1 MCTVVAEVNVYIAV
15 QFECIALRTLG
26 TGHSCA
32 AKRIGQWICMFAHGY
47 HDKEYRSLL
56 RSVTLSPPS
65 KWLSMAP
72 KAMQP
77 TGLKKVQKPAKAMQ
91 KNKAKVHNV
100 QKKPSQAQTQESF
113 LEMGDVIE
121 EDQEEEQHEEQQHE
135 QEGECQEHEDETAEK
150 DKSKVSGKGILPL
163 LEKMPEAPKAVQE
176 QVQKIKDQPH
186 RSGKQKQLAEMAKAY
201 ASQKWDHKLFKSIES
216 LQQERSKAR
225 EDIVM
230 PKVIM
235 VAKCGGKAPFE
246 QATCLVNCTMSYHD
260 VFAFSCTRLSIAIA

>member
-1 MCTVVAEVNVYIAV
+1 VDV
-15 QFECIALRTLG
+15 
-26 TGHSCA
+26 
-32 AKRIGQWICMFAHGY
+32 FAHGY

-77 TGLKKVQKPAKAMQ
+77 TAMKKVQTPAKAMQ
-91 KNKAKVHNV
+91 KNKAKVHKV
-100 QKKPSQAQTQESF
+100 QKKPSQAQTLESF

-150 DKSKVSGKGILPL
+150 DKSRVSGKEYYRFWKTTARG
-163 LEKMPEAPKAVQE
+163 AQGYAR
-176 QVQKIKDQPH
+176 KIKDQPH

-216 LQQERSKAR
+216 LHPERSQAR
-225 EDIVM
+225 QDIACQRSSWWPSV
-230 PKVIM
+230 
-235 VAKCGGKAPFE
+235 VADVPLNR
-246 QATCLVNCTMSYHD
+246 QLVCSTVLCHIKL
-260 VFAFSCTRLSIAIA
+260 FAFSCTFLCIAIA